1 MSEHLSASN
10 LEAHL
15 SKNTSD
21 SIEEVLFLMKQAQE
35 LASFGN
41 WFWNISS
48 DTVTW
53 SDSLFKIYGL
63 NKDTFKATFGGYQE
77 LLHPEDRNRIKEI
90 IGNALKTKQDVIF
103 EERIIRPNGEM
114 RYLKS
119 WGTVKT
125 DEEGNTIKMIGACLD
140 ITESKL
146 TEQSLKD
153 SEATL
158 KKLVEQQASHIKLIE
173 SQNRKLDEIS
183 YIQSHIVRA
192 PLTKIMGLVD
202 LLINHP
208 HTAEEKDEI
217 YQYLTATSA
226 EFDEVI
232 KEIIKKTDT

>member
-1 MSEHLSASN
+1 MSEYLASN
-10 LEAHL
+10 LDAGF

-21 SIEEVLFLMKQAQE
+21 SVQEALFIMKQAQE

-41 WFWNISS
+41 WFWDIST

-53 SDSLFKIYGL
+53 SDTLFNIYGL

-77 LLHPEDRNRIKEI
+77 LLHPEDRSRIAEI

-119 WGTVKT
+119 WGSVKM
-125 DEEGNTIKMIGACLD
+125 DDDGNPVKMIGACLD

-158 KKLVEQQASHIKLIE
+158 KKLVEQQARHIELIE

-208 HTAEEKDEI
+208 HTTEEKNEI
-217 YQYLTATSA
+217 YQYLTTVSA

-232 KEIIKKTDT
+232 KSIIEKTDS